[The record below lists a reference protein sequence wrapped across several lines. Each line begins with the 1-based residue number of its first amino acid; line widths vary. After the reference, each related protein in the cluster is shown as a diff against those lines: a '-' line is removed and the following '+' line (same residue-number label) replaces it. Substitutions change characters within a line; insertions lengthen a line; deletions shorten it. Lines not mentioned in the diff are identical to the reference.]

1 MKKFVAAIVSLS
13 ILATVSL
20 VTLVNAKPY
29 QDPIAASVA
38 VAGEAQNCT
47 DLRVAIAK
55 GGKVKVA
62 PDRYYFLDTV
72 VLKNTTS
79 LEGEYADL
87 TTLDFTRMTDP
98 TKEAI
103 RIDRVWGYEISRI
116 TIVGNRRD
124 VIQNGVVTQ
133 AANAIGILNSTN
145 TPNANGSY
153 GTCSGSAVW
162 SHVIIAGFKKGL
174 VVGSQTNYIAAS
186 ENLYLALKI
195 VMCDTCVE
203 LNDYNTLN
211 HKFIMPQFGDCFC
224 GIRTNGASYVSVDG
238 GSFSA
243 CKGVL
248 FDMVQCSAAKFRD
261 CRMEDSGVF
270 FRGGTTMTEGHSI
283 IDGCQ
288 IHQSSTFG
296 SENSSAYANGWK
308 SPIIVGGAHSLKVT
322 STFVSCTV
330 PGWPA
335 VYSLTNGYVEATG
348 NSCNIDPNGD
358 MFAGTNKTVFVTSL
372 QATPLGRVFTKGN
385 RYTDAGMVPKTPN
398 SWYPDQ
404 TYPLAP

>member
-1 MKKFVAAIVSLS
+1 MKKLVAAIVSLS

-20 VTLVNAKPY
+20 ATLVNAKPY

-55 GGKVKVA
+55 GGKVKVS
-62 PDRYYFLDTV
+62 PGRYYFLDTV
-72 VLKNTTS
+72 VLSGTTGFD
-79 LEGEYADL
+79 GEYADL

-116 TIVGNRRD
+116 TIVGSRSS
-124 VIQNGVVTQ
+124 
-133 AANAIGILNSTN
+133 NAIGVLNSSN

-162 SHVIIAGFKKGL
+162 NHVIIAGFKKGL
-174 VVGSQTNYIAAS
+174 VIGSQTSYIAAS

-195 VMCDTCVE
+195 VQCDTCVE

-211 HKFIMPQFGDCFC
+211 HKFIMPQFGDCLC

-261 CRMEDSGVF
+261 CRMEDGGVF
-270 FRGGTTMTEGHSI
+270 LRCGTTMTEGHTI
-283 IDGCQ
+283 VDGCQ
-288 IHQSSTFG
+288 IHQSQSFG
-296 SENSSAYANGWK
+296 TADSSAYANGWK

-335 VYSLTNGYVEATG
+335 IYSLTNGYVEATG
-348 NSCNIDPNGD
+348 NSSNIDPNGN
-358 MFAGTNKTVFVTSL
+358 MFSGTNKTVFVNSL
-372 QATPLGRVFTKGN
+372 SANPPGRVFTKGN
-385 RYTDAGMVPKTPN
+385 RYTDSGMVPQNPN